1 MGKRNSQRKNTAM
14 LDNDDDSSSSVSS
27 SSTSRTDHVSVSV
40 SGNEEVHFDQDALLD
55 QALDALDEKRDSTRE
70 RALSVI
76 IGAFSSKMQHQFVDK
91 KFATLLH
98 QCLALIKKGSKK
110 ASAKEIA
117 LTSHA
122 IGLLS
127 LTVGCSDNARE
138 IFEESV
144 RPLDEFLTSK
154 SDLTKIPSLLECLAI
169 ITFVGGNGLEETERS
184 MDILWRVIHP
194 RLGSN
199 VVAVKPSAPLITAVV
214 SAWSFLVST
223 MSDLK
228 LNSKNWQNSISYL
241 SSLLDKEDRPVRI
254 AAGEALVVIFEIGIT
269 EKFSAD
275 SKGASDMT
283 QEEIN
288 RQESYTHLQGLK
300 AKVINQVKNL
310 SVEAGGKGSAK
321 KDLNNQRNLFRDI
334 VDFFE
339 YGYSPEISM
348 KIGGDSLQTS
358 SWSQMIQLNF
368 LKHFLGGGFVKHMQ
382 VGFLLAFFII
392 SVVNL
397 TFFICPSSSLVN
409 QENEFLQEVFNF
421 TPKRRYLNNNEHRMS
436 SGEKRMFKSP
446 NSVQNKA
453 RTQLLNKQR
462 LLSEVGFLAI

>member
-154 SDLTKIPSLLECLAI
+154 SDLTKIPSVCLLECLAI

-382 VGFLLAFFII
+382 
-392 SVVNL
+392 
-397 TFFICPSSSLVN
+397 
-409 QENEFLQEVFNF
+409 ENEFLQEVFNF

-462 LLSEVGFLAI
+462 LLSEGRNLGHYAANMVDD

>member
-1 MGKRNSQRKNTAM
+1 MGKRNSQRKSAAM
-14 LDNDDDSSSSVSS
+14 LDSDDDSSSVSS
-27 SSTSRTDHVSVSV
+27 SSTSRTDHVSVS
-40 SGNEEVHFDQDALLD
+40 GNEEVLVDQDALLD
-55 QALDALDEKRDSTRE
+55 QALDSLDEKRSSTRE

-76 IGAFSSKMQHQFVDK
+76 VGAFSSNLQHQFVDK

-98 QCLALIKKGSKK
+98 SCLASIKKGSKK
-110 ASAKEIA
+110 ASAEEIA
-117 LTSHA
+117 LASHA

-127 LTVGCSDNARE
+127 LTIGCGDNRSRE
-138 IFEESV
+138 IFEETA

-154 SDLTKIPSLLECLAI
+154 SNLTKIPSLLECLAI
-169 ITFVGGNGLEETERS
+169 ITFVGGNEEDTERS

-214 SAWSFLVST
+214 SAWSFLLST
-223 MSDLK
+223 MSELK

-254 AAGEALVVIFEIGIT
+254 AAGEALAVIFENGII
-269 EKFSAD
+269 EKFSTD
-275 SKGASDMT
+275 SKGASEMIR
-283 QEEIN
+283 EGIN
-288 RQESYTHLQGLK
+288 LQESYTHLQGLK
-300 AKVINQVKNL
+300 GKVINQVKNL

-334 VDFFE
+334 VEFFE
-339 YGYSPEISM
+339 YGYSPEISV

-368 LKHFLGGGFVKHMQ
+368 LKHFLGGGFIKHMQ
-382 VGFLLAFFII
+382 
-392 SVVNL
+392 
-397 TFFICPSSSLVN
+397 
-409 QENEFLQEVFNF
+409 ENVFLQDVFNF

-446 NSVQNKA
+446 NSVQNKT

-462 LLSEVGFLAI
+462 LLSEGRNLGHYATSMVDDEAF

>member
-1 MGKRNSQRKNTAM
+1 MGKR
-14 LDNDDDSSSSVSS
+14 
-27 SSTSRTDHVSVSV
+27 
-40 SGNEEVHFDQDALLD
+40 NEEVHFDQDALLD

-228 LNSKNWQNSISYL
+228 LNSKNWQN
-241 SSLLDKEDRPVRI
+241 LLDKEDRPVRI

-382 VGFLLAFFII
+382 
-392 SVVNL
+392 
-397 TFFICPSSSLVN
+397 
-409 QENEFLQEVFNF
+409 ENEFLQEVFNF

-462 LLSEVGFLAI
+462 LLSEGRNLGHYAANMVDD

>member
-1 MGKRNSQRKNTAM
+1 MGKRNSQRKNAAM
-14 LDNDDDSSSSVSS
+14 LDSDDDSSSVSS
-27 SSTSRTDHVSVSV
+27 SSTSRTDHISV
-40 SGNEEVHFDQDALLD
+40 SGNEEVHFDQDGLLD
-55 QALDALDEKRDSTRE
+55 QALDALDEKRGSTRE

-76 IGAFSSKMQHQFVDK
+76 IGAFTSNMQHHFVDK

-98 QCLALIKKGSKK
+98 QCLASIKKGSKK

-117 LTSHA
+117 LASHA
-122 IGLLS
+122 IGLLT

-138 IFEESV
+138 IFEESIE
-144 RPLDEFLTSK
+144 PAK
-154 SDLTKIPSLLECLAI
+154 TKPIWLSELLECLAI

-214 SAWSFLVST
+214 SAWSFLLST
-223 MSDLK
+223 MRNLK

-254 AAGEALVVIFEIGIT
+254 AAGEALAVIFEIGII

-275 SKGASDMT
+275 SKGASDMS

-288 RQESYTHLQGLK
+288 LQESYTHLQGLK
-300 AKVINQVKNL
+300 GKVITQVKNL

-334 VDFFE
+334 VEFFE
-339 YGYSPEISM
+339 CGYSPEISM

-368 LKHFLGGGFVKHMQ
+368 LKHFLGGGFIKH
-382 VGFLLAFFII
+382 I
-392 SVVNL
+392 
-397 TFFICPSSSLVN
+397 
-409 QENEFLQEVFNF
+409 QENEFLQDVFNF
-421 TPKRRYLNNNEHRMS
+421 KPKRRYLNNNEHRMS

-462 LLSEVGFLAI
+462 LLSEGRNLGHYAANMVDD

>member
-1 MGKRNSQRKNTAM
+1 MGKRNSQRKNAAM
-14 LDNDDDSSSSVSS
+14 LDSDDDSSVSS
-27 SSTSRTDHVSVSV
+27 SSTSRTDYVSL
-40 SGNEEVHFDQDALLD
+40 SGNEEMHFDQDALLD
-55 QALDALDEKRDSTRE
+55 QALDALDEKRGSTRE
-70 RALSVI
+70 RALSMIV
-76 IGAFSSKMQHQFVDK
+76 GAFSSNMQHQFLDK

-98 QCLALIKKGSKK
+98 QCLASIKKGSKK

-117 LTSHA
+117 LASHA
-122 IGLLS
+122 IGLLT
-127 LTVGCSDNARE
+127 LTVGCGDNARE

-169 ITFVGGNGLEETERS
+169 ITFVGWNDQEETERS
-184 MDILWRVIHP
+184 MDIMWRVIHP

-199 VVAVKPSAPLITAVV
+199 VVAVKPAAPLITAVV
-214 SAWSFLVST
+214 SSWSFLLST
-223 MSDLK
+223 MSKLK

-241 SSLLDKEDRPVRI
+241 SSLLDKEDRSVRI
-254 AAGEALVVIFEIGIT
+254 AAGEALAVIFENGII
-269 EKFSAD
+269 EKFSVD
-275 SKGASDMT
+275 SKSTSDMT

-288 RQESYTHLQGLK
+288 RQESYTHIQGLK
-300 AKVINQVKNL
+300 GKVINQVKNL

-321 KDLNNQRNLFRDI
+321 KDLNSQRNLFRDI
-334 VDFFE
+334 VEFFE

-348 KIGGDSLQTS
+348 KIGGDSLQIS

-368 LKHFLGGGFVKHMQ
+368 LKHFLGGGFIKHM
-382 VGFLLAFFII
+382 
-392 SVVNL
+392 
-397 TFFICPSSSLVN
+397 
-409 QENEFLQEVFNF
+409 QENEFLQDVFNF
-421 TPKRRYLNNNEHRMS
+421 TPKKRYLNNNEQRMS

-462 LLSEVGFLAI
+462 LLSEGRNMGHYAANTAKAH

>member
-1 MGKRNSQRKNTAM
+1 MGKRNSQRKSAAM
-14 LDNDDDSSSSVSS
+14 LDSDDDSSSVSS
-27 SSTSRTDHVSVSV
+27 SSTSRTDQVSI

-55 QALDALDEKRDSTRE
+55 QALDALDEKRGSTRE

-76 IGAFSSKMQHQFVDK
+76 IGAFSSNMQHQFVDK

-98 QCLALIKKGSKK
+98 QCLASIKKGSKK

-117 LTSHA
+117 LASHA
-122 IGLLS
+122 IGLLT
-127 LTVGCSDNARE
+127 LTVGCGDSHARE

-144 RPLDEFLTSK
+144 RPLDDFLTSK
-154 SDLTKIPSLLECLAI
+154 SNLTNIPSLLECLAI
-169 ITFVGGNGLEETERS
+169 ITFVGGNDQEETDRS

-199 VVAVKPSAPLITAVV
+199 VVAVKPSAPLITVVV
-214 SAWSFLVST
+214 SAWTFLLST
-223 MSDLK
+223 MSGLK

-241 SSLLDKEDRPVRI
+241 SSLLDKEDRSVRI
-254 AAGEALVVIFEIGIT
+254 AAGEALAVIFEIGII
-269 EKFSAD
+269 EKISAD
-275 SKGASDMT
+275 SKGGTDMI
-283 QEEIN
+283 QEGSN
-288 RQESYTHLQGLK
+288 LQESYTHLQGLK
-300 AKVINQVKNL
+300 GKVINQVKNL

-321 KDLNNQRNLFRDI
+321 KDLNSQRNLFRDI
-334 VDFFE
+334 LEFFE

-348 KIGGDSLQTS
+348 KIGGDSLQTT

-368 LKHFLGGGFVKHMQ
+368 LKHFLGGGFIKHM
-382 VGFLLAFFII
+382 
-392 SVVNL
+392 
-397 TFFICPSSSLVN
+397 
-409 QENEFLQEVFNF
+409 QENEFLQDVFNF
-421 TPKRRYLNNNEHRMS
+421 TPRRRYLSNNEHRMS

-462 LLSEVGFLAI
+462 LLSEGRNLGHYAANMVDD

>member
-1 MGKRNSQRKNTAM
+1 MGKRNSQRKNAAM
-14 LDNDDDSSSSVSS
+14 LDSDDDSSSVSS
-27 SSTSRTDHVSVSV
+27 SSTSRTDHISV
-40 SGNEEVHFDQDALLD
+40 SGNEEVHFDQDGLLD
-55 QALDALDEKRDSTRE
+55 QALDALDEKRGSTRE

-76 IGAFSSKMQHQFVDK
+76 IGAFTSNMQHHFVDK

-98 QCLALIKKGSKK
+98 QCLASIKKGSKK

-117 LTSHA
+117 LASHA
-122 IGLLS
+122 IGLLT

-154 SDLTKIPSLLECLAI
+154 SHLTKIPSLLECLAI

-214 SAWSFLVST
+214 SAWSFLLST
-223 MSDLK
+223 MRNLK

-254 AAGEALVVIFEIGIT
+254 AAGEALAVIFEIGII

-275 SKGASDMT
+275 SKGASDMS

-288 RQESYTHLQGLK
+288 LQESYTHLQGLK
-300 AKVINQVKNL
+300 GKVITQVKNL

-334 VDFFE
+334 VEFFE
-339 YGYSPEISM
+339 CGYSPEISM

-368 LKHFLGGGFVKHMQ
+368 LKHFLGGGFIKHIQ
-382 VGFLLAFFII
+382 VGFLLAFFI
-392 SVVNL
+392 
-397 TFFICPSSSLVN
+397 TFS
-409 QENEFLQEVFNF
+409 FLQ
-421 TPKRRYLNNNEHRMS
+421 
-436 SGEKRMFKSP
+436 RMFKSP

-462 LLSEVGFLAI
+462 LLSEGRNLGHYAANMVDD

>member
-1 MGKRNSQRKNTAM
+1 M
-14 LDNDDDSSSSVSS
+14 LDSDDDSSSVSS
-27 SSTSRTDHVSVSV
+27 SSTSRTDHFSV

-55 QALDALDEKRDSTRE
+55 QALDALDEKRSSTRE

-76 IGAFSSKMQHQFVDK
+76 VGAFSSNVQHQFVDK

-98 QCLALIKKGSKK
+98 LCLASIKKGSKK

-117 LTSHA
+117 LASHV

-127 LTVGCSDNARE
+127 LTVGCGDNRARE
-138 IFEESV
+138 IFEETA

-154 SDLTKIPSLLECLAI
+154 SDLTRIPSLLACLAI
-169 ITFVGGNGLEETERS
+169 ITFVGGNDQEETEKS

-199 VVAVKPSAPLITAVV
+199 VVAVKPSAPLITAVI
-214 SAWSFLVST
+214 SAWSFLLST
-223 MSDLK
+223 MSEFK
-228 LNSKNWQNSISYL
+228 LNSKIWQNSISYL
-241 SSLLDKEDRPVRI
+241 SSLLDKEDRPMRI
-254 AAGEALVVIFEIGIT
+254 AAGEALAVIFENGII

-275 SKGASDMT
+275 SKGASEMI

-288 RQESYTHLQGLK
+288 LQESYIHLQGLK
-300 AKVINQVKNL
+300 GKVVNQVKNL

-334 VDFFE
+334 VEFFE
-339 YGYSPEISM
+339 YGYSPEVSM

-368 LKHFLGGGFVKHMQ
+368 LKHFLGGGFIKHMQ
-382 VGFLLAFFII
+382 
-392 SVVNL
+392 
-397 TFFICPSSSLVN
+397 
-409 QENEFLQEVFNF
+409 ENDFLQDVFNF
-421 TPKRRYLNNNEHRMS
+421 TPKRRYLNDNEHRMS

-453 RTQLLNKQR
+453 RTQLINKQR
-462 LLSEVGFLAI
+462 LLSEGRNLGHYAASMVDDEAF

>member
-1 MGKRNSQRKNTAM
+1 M
-14 LDNDDDSSSSVSS
+14 LDSDDDSSSVSS
-27 SSTSRTDHVSVSV
+27 SSTSRTDHVSVS
-40 SGNEEVHFDQDALLD
+40 GNEEVLFDQDALLD
-55 QALDALDEKRDSTRE
+55 HALDALDEKRSSTRE

-76 IGAFSSKMQHQFVDK
+76 VGAFSSNLQHQFVDK

-98 QCLALIKKGSKK
+98 LCLASIKKGSKK

-117 LTSHA
+117 LASHV

-127 LTVGCSDNARE
+127 LTVGCGDNRARE
-138 IFEESV
+138 IFEETA

-154 SDLTKIPSLLECLAI
+154 SDLTKIPSLLGCLAI
-169 ITFVGGNGLEETERS
+169 ITFVGGNDQEETEKS

-194 RLGSN
+194 RLGDFKRDAIMGEIIGDFLFTRSN
-199 VVAVKPSAPLITAVV
+199 CWGFLTAIYK
-214 SAWSFLVST
+214 S
-223 MSDLK
+223 
-228 LNSKNWQNSISYL
+228 SISYL

-254 AAGEALVVIFEIGIT
+254 AAGEALAVIFENGII

-275 SKGASDMT
+275 SKGASAMI

-288 RQESYTHLQGLK
+288 LQESYIHLQGLK
-300 AKVINQVKNL
+300 RKVINQVKNL

-334 VDFFE
+334 VEFFE
-339 YGYSPEISM
+339 YGYSPEVSM

-368 LKHFLGGGFVKHMQ
+368 LKHFLGGGGFIKHMQ
-382 VGFLLAFFII
+382 
-392 SVVNL
+392 
-397 TFFICPSSSLVN
+397 
-409 QENEFLQEVFNF
+409 
-421 TPKRRYLNNNEHRMS
+421 
-436 SGEKRMFKSP
+436 RMFKSP

-462 LLSEVGFLAI
+462 LLSEGRNLGHYAASMVDDEAF